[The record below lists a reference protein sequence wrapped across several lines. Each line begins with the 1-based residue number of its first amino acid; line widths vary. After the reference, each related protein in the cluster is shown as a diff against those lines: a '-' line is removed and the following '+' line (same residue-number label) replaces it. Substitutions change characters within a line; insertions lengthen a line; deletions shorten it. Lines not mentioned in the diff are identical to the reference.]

1 MIIYKVQMTIAVDLR
16 YIYNAQKSADSAIG
30 CGT

>member
-16 YIYNAQKSADSAIG
+16 CIYNAQKGADSAIG
-30 CGT
+30 CGI